1 MDSSQSTTISNG
13 TSQRRRLTKKPP
25 SSYQQHTRSS
35 SGLDGGIDALSLQ
48 SKRSST
54 SLKRAP
60 SAPPARTTP
69 SNAPAA
75 AYSSASASASGSAQ
89 SSGIPLPGVASSA
102 ASNSSS
108 PRHLPSSQTHLP
120 NPSPILP
127 QGQFAAVAG
136 SAAPSPTAYHH
147 PQLHAQA
154 QTSSSSTF
162 HASSAAAGASA
173 AAHGHAQTHAHAFS
187 PHHHQL
193 HFNHPNNFYQNNNT
207 NNSPVG
213 NGFAVGIA
221 HSTDRSL
228 DPAAPS
234 PLSSQPHDEFI
245 GAPFDGAAVLNR
257 IEQTKSPVAGQH
269 PHFNTPNYHR
279 HNAPAPLIKSATDS
293 RIKGP
298 ALRQSQS
305 FTNDSSMMNEKSQ
318 GGRVTENSMISPKR
332 YSDEAKEPRMGVL
345 RKKSGF
351 SGFMNSLVGT
361 PKKPV
366 ISAPENPVHVTH
378 VGYDSSTG
386 QFTGLP
392 KEWQRLINE
401 SGIPEKER
409 RENPQT
415 MVDIITFYKETTE
428 KPAEDQVLEK
438 FHDARA
444 PDYRQYANANSP
456 SGAMSPGMYPPTTY
470 MGMSPMISPP
480 ASPRF
485 PTVNHEGSFE
495 NPRQPPPVPGVSGGK
510 GSGKDINLM
519 PSRPA
524 PKPPVSM
531 PSSMRSAPSNY
542 PGKDSGIGIS
552 QPAEDLPPVAYQ
564 PPKESNVP
572 MLPEE
577 HRGEHRS
584 RSRSNSRAGAPAG
597 YVPPTPNPQTA
608 QANVYQQQL
617 MQQQQEQ
624 ALAQAQAAMSGQIS
638 RAPSKRQPAQ
648 QPTPPQSQHQYAQG
662 PTANGGPGQRQQVGV
677 PGAPGSRPRHR
688 PRQSTGIDVVA
699 ALKRICSDGDPREVY
714 KNFNKIG
721 QGASGGVYTGY
732 ERGTNRL
739 VAIKQMNLEQQPKKD
754 LIINEILVM
763 KDSSHPNIVNFIDS
777 FLCGGELWVVM
788 EFMEGGSLTDVV
800 TFNIMTEGQ
809 IASVCRETLK
819 GLQHL
824 HSKGVIHRDIKS
836 DNILLSME
844 GNIKLTDFG
853 FCATINEAQNKRTT
867 MVGTPYWMAPEV
879 VTRKEYGRKVDIW
892 SLGIM
897 AIEMI
902 EGEPPYLTESPL
914 RALWLIATNGTPH
927 IKEESN
933 LSAVFRDFLYF
944 ALKVDPE
951 KRASAHDLL
960 RHEFM
965 KGCVDLSQLSP
976 LVRAAREA
984 RLAEKARKGQ

>member
-1 MDSSQSTTISNG
+1 MDGPGYTSASSASAHTAS
-13 TSQRRRLTKKPP
+13 SHRRKLIKKPP
-25 SSYQQHTRSS
+25 SSHHYARSS
-35 SGLDGGIDALSLQ
+35 SGFDGGGGFDAQSVK
-48 SKRSST
+48 SKRSSQ
-54 SLKRAP
+54 SLRRAP
-60 SAPPARTTP
+60 SAPPARSNPANLPDWHPNQEFDP
-69 SNAPAA
+69 S
-75 AYSSASASASGSAQ
+75 Q
-89 SSGIPLPGVASSA
+89 SS
-102 ASNSSS
+102 SNTIR
-108 PRHLPSSQTHLP
+108 PI
-120 NPSPILP
+120 PSPILP
-127 QGQFAAVAG
+127 QGDFAPASHWAPVPRHPDRL
-136 SAAPSPTAYHH
+136 SDPHLRPLSKTAAPDD
-147 PQLHAQA
+147 L
-154 QTSSSSTF
+154 
-162 HASSAAAGASA
+162 
-173 AAHGHAQTHAHAFS
+173 
-187 PHHHQL
+187 
-193 HFNHPNNFYQNNNT
+193 
-207 NNSPVG
+207 
-213 NGFAVGIA
+213 
-221 HSTDRSL
+221 
-228 DPAAPS
+228 
-234 PLSSQPHDEFI
+234 I
-245 GAPFDGAAVLNR
+245 GAPFDGAAILNR
-257 IEQTKSPVAGQH
+257 IESTKAPSPQAPV
-269 PHFNTPNYHR
+269 HR
-279 HNAPAPLIKSATDS
+279 QFPPQLVKSGTDS
-293 RIKGP
+293 RLASPI
-298 ALRQSQS
+298 LRSSAS
-305 FTNDSSMMNEKSQ
+305 FTAMDSSLSEKGLGPRAPTDGPSI
-318 GGRVTENSMISPKR
+318 NPKR
-332 YSDEAKEPRMGVL
+332 YSDDGRDSKPAVL

-351 SGFMNSLVGT
+351 SGFMNSLVGS
-361 PKKPV
+361 PKKPI

-415 MVDIITFYKETTE
+415 MVDILQFYKETTE
-428 KPAEDQVLEK
+428 RPPEDQVLEK
-438 FHDARA
+438 FHHAGN
-444 PDYRQYANANSP
+444 YATSP
-456 SGAMSPGMYPPTTY
+456 ATAASPGMYPSNY
-470 MGMSPMISPP
+470 MGMSPNNSPP
-480 ASPRF
+480 TNPRF

-495 NPRQPPPVPGVSGGK
+495 NPRAPPPVPRGQV
-510 GSGKDINLM
+510 SGKDLM

-531 PSSMRSAPSNY
+531 NNRHLPQGAY
-542 PGKDSGIGIS
+542 AAKDSGIGMS
-552 QPAEDLPPVAYQ
+552 QPGDDSYGMS
-564 PPKESNVP
+564 KDGGP

-577 HRGEHRS
+577 HR
-584 RSRSNSRAGAPAG
+584 SRSNSRAAGPTPYAPTA
-597 YVPPTPNPQTA
+597 PQPNPQLA
-608 QANVYQQQL
+608 QAQAAAYQQQL

-624 ALAQAQAAMSGQIS
+624 ALAQAQAAMSGGMS
-638 RAPSKRQPAQ
+638 RAPSKRTPHHQAPNVQPNAAYGRAPEANGMSSAPRQ
-648 QPTPPQSQHQYAQG
+648 QQG
-662 PTANGGPGQRQQVGV
+662 PGGV
-677 PGAPGSRPRHR
+677 PGARPRHR
-688 PRQSTGIDVVA
+688 ARQSAAIDVVA
-699 ALKRICSDGDPREVY
+699 SLKRICNEGDPRDIY
-714 KNFNKIG
+714 RGFNKIG
-721 QGASGGVYTGY
+721 QGASGGVFTGH

-777 FLCGGELWVVM
+777 YLCGGELWVVM

-800 TFNIMTEGQ
+800 TFNIMSEGQ
-809 IASVCRETLK
+809 IASVCRETLL

-927 IKEESN
+927 IKNEQD
-933 LSAVFRDFLYF
+933 LSPVFKDFLYF

-965 KGCVDLSQLSP
+965 KQCVDLVQLSP
-976 LVRAAREA
+976 LVRAAREQRA
-984 RLAEKARKGQ
+984 QEKARKGQ

>member
-1 MDSSQSTTISNG
+1 MDGSQSTTISNG
-13 TSQRRRLTKKPP
+13 TSQRRKLTKKPP

-54 SLKRAP
+54 SLRRAP

-69 SNAPAA
+69 SNAAA
-75 AYSSASASASGSAQ
+75 AASA
-89 SSGIPLPGVASSA
+89 GILPGVASSA
-102 ASNSSS
+102 ASNTSS

-127 QGQFAAVAG
+127 QGQFAG
-136 SAAPSPTAYHH
+136 LAPSPTAYHH
-147 PQLHAQA
+147 PQT
-154 QTSSSSTF
+154 QTSTF
-162 HASSAAAGASA
+162 H
-173 AAHGHAQTHAHAFS
+173 GHANPSTAFS
-187 PHHHQL
+187 PHHHQN
-193 HFNHPNNFYQNNNT
+193 FNHPSNFYQNNN
-207 NNSPVG
+207 NNNNAAAANSSPVG
-213 NGFAVGIA
+213 NGVGVGIA
-221 HSTDRSL
+221 HSSDRSL
-228 DPAAPS
+228 DPSATS

-257 IEQTKSPVAGQH
+257 IEQTKSPVAAQ
-269 PHFNTPNYHR
+269 PQPPQPFYQR
-279 HNAPAPLIKSATDS
+279 QNAPPPPPLLKAATDS
-293 RIKGP
+293 RIRSP

-305 FTNDSSMMNEKSQ
+305 FTNDPAMMNEKSQ
-318 GGRVTENSMISPKR
+318 GGRVTDNSMISPKR

-495 NPRQPPPVPGVSGGK
+495 NPRQPPPVPGVGGGK
-510 GSGKDINLM
+510 GPGNKDINLM

-524 PKPPVSM
+524 PKPPVSL
-531 PSSMRSAPSNY
+531 PMRSAPSPY
-542 PGKDSGIGIS
+542 PAKDSGIGMS
-552 QPAEDLPPVAYQ
+552 QPGEDLPPVAYQ
-564 PPKESNVP
+564 PPKENVP

-584 RSRSNSRAGAPAG
+584 RSRSNSRVGASPA
-597 YVPPTPNPQTA
+597 YVPPTPNPQNP
-608 QANVYQQQL
+608 QANLYQQQL

-624 ALAQAQAAMSGQIS
+624 ALAQAQAAMTGQIS
-638 RAPSKRQPAQ
+638 RAPTPA
-648 QPTPPQSQHQYAQG
+648 PPG

-732 ERGTNRL
+732 ERGSNRL

-777 FLCGGELWVVM
+777 YLCGGELWVVM

-933 LSAVFRDFLYF
+933 LSPVFRDFLYF

>member
-1 MDSSQSTTISNG
+1 MDGSQSTSTSNG
-13 TSQRRRLTKKPP
+13 SSQRRRLTKKPP
-25 SSYQQHTRSS
+25 PSYHTHTRSS
-35 SGLDGGIDALSLQ
+35 SGLDGGIDTRSLQ

-60 SAPPARTTP
+60 SAPPVRTTP
-69 SNAPAA
+69 SNA
-75 AYSSASASASGSAQ
+75 ASAH
-89 SSGIPLPGVASSA
+89 
-102 ASNSSS
+102 SS

-127 QGQFAAVAG
+127 QADP
-136 SAAPSPTAYHH
+136 SA
-147 PQLHAQA
+147 
-154 QTSSSSTF
+154 
-162 HASSAAAGASA
+162 
-173 AAHGHAQTHAHAFS
+173 
-187 PHHHQL
+187 
-193 HFNHPNNFYQNNNT
+193 
-207 NNSPVG
+207 
-213 NGFAVGIA
+213 
-221 HSTDRSL
+221 
-228 DPAAPS
+228 

-245 GAPFDGAAVLNR
+245 GAPFDGAAVLSR
-257 IEQTKSPVAGQH
+257 IEQTKSPVAQSHPLPLQH
-269 PHFNTPNYHR
+269 PHPHQHQAPAAYQR
-279 HNAPAPLIKSATDS
+279 QNAPTPLLKSVTDT
-293 RIKGP
+293 RITKSP
-298 ALRQSQS
+298 RLRQSQS
-305 FTNDSSMMNEKSQ
+305 FTNDSSSSMMNEKSQ

-444 PDYRQYANANSP
+444 PDYRQYANASNSP

-470 MGMSPMISPP
+470 MG
-480 ASPRF
+480 
-485 PTVNHEGSFE
+485 VGGSKG
-495 NPRQPPPVPGVSGGK
+495 PGKEV
-510 GSGKDINLM
+510 NLM

-524 PKPPVSM
+524 PKPPVSL
-531 PSSMRSAPSNY
+531 PMRSAPSPY
-542 PGKDSGIGIS
+542 PAKDSGIGMS
-552 QPAEDLPPVAYQ
+552 QPGEDLPPVAYQ
-564 PPKESNVP
+564 PPKENVP

-584 RSRSNSRAGAPAG
+584 RSRSNSRVGASPG
-597 YVPPTPNPQTA
+597 YVPPTPNPQNA

-624 ALAQAQAAMSGQIS
+624 ALAQAQAAMTGQGQIG

-648 QPTPPQSQHQYAQG
+648 QPTPPQSQYPQG
-662 PTANGGPGQRQQVGV
+662 TTNAGPGQRQQVGV
-677 PGAPGSRPRHR
+677 AGAPGSRPRR
-688 PRQSTGIDVVA
+688 QRQSTGIDVVA

-732 ERGTNRL
+732 ERGSNRL

-777 FLCGGELWVVM
+777 YLCGGELWVVM

-914 RALWLIATNGTPH
+914 RALWLIATNGTPQ
-927 IKEESN
+927 IKEEAQ
-933 LSAVFRDFLYF
+933 LSPVFRDFLYF

-965 KGCVDLSQLSP
+965 KGCVDLAQLSP

>member
-13 TSQRRRLTKKPP
+13 TSQRRKLTKKPP
-25 SSYQQHTRSS
+25 SSYQQHARSS

-54 SLKRAP
+54 SLRRAP

-69 SNAPAA
+69 SNAAA
-75 AYSSASASASGSAQ
+75 AASA
-89 SSGIPLPGVASSA
+89 GILPGIASSA

-108 PRHLPSSQTHLP
+108 PRHFPSSQTHLP

-127 QGQFAAVAG
+127 QGQFAGV
-136 SAAPSPTAYHH
+136 APSPTAYHH
-147 PQLHAQA
+147 PQT
-154 QTSSSSTF
+154 QTSTF
-162 HASSAAAGASA
+162 H
-173 AAHGHAQTHAHAFS
+173 GHANANTAFS
-187 PHHHQL
+187 PHHHQN
-193 HFNHPNNFYQNNNT
+193 FNHPSDFYQNNNNNTTAT
-207 NNSPVG
+207 NNNAPVG
-213 NGFAVGIA
+213 NGVGVGIA
-221 HSTDRSL
+221 HSSDRSL
-228 DPAAPS
+228 DPSATS

-257 IEQTKSPVAGQH
+257 IEQTKSPVAAQPQ
-269 PHFNTPNYHR
+269 PHQAFYQR
-279 HNAPAPLIKSATDS
+279 QNAPQPPPLLKSATDS
-293 RIKGP
+293 RIRSP
-298 ALRQSQS
+298 ALRQSRS
-305 FTNDSSMMNEKSQ
+305 FTNDLAMMNEKSQ
-318 GGRVTENSMISPKR
+318 GGRVTDNSMISPKR

-495 NPRQPPPVPGVSGGK
+495 NPRQPPPVPGVGGGK
-510 GSGKDINLM
+510 GPGNKDINLM

-524 PKPPVSM
+524 PKPPVSL
-531 PSSMRSAPSNY
+531 PMRSAPSPY
-542 PGKDSGIGIS
+542 PAKDSGIGMS
-552 QPAEDLPPVAYQ
+552 QPGEDLPPVAYQ
-564 PPKESNVP
+564 PPKENVP

-584 RSRSNSRAGAPAG
+584 RSRSNSRVGASPA
-597 YVPPTPNPQTA
+597 YVPPTPNPQNA
-608 QANVYQQQL
+608 QANLYQQQL

-648 QPTPPQSQHQYAQG
+648 QPTLPQSQHQQPQG

-732 ERGTNRL
+732 ERGSNRL

-777 FLCGGELWVVM
+777 YLCGGELWVVM

-933 LSAVFRDFLYF
+933 LSPVFRDFLYF